1 MPCYRINN
9 GFLCTHAV
17 TRVYICFEARPG
29 KAGFLKTKGEGIM
42 GHFIFVILHFMVVLF
57 GVVGLVITVPL
68 HIIYSA
74 VKK

>member
-1 MPCYRINN
+1 
-9 GFLCTHAV
+9 
-17 TRVYICFEARPG
+17 
-29 KAGFLKTKGEGIM
+29 M
-42 GHFIFVILHFMVVLF
+42 GHFIFVILHLMAVLF